1 MDLFRL
7 VNRFNIRENLAAVK
21 KAGAGRLSMA
31 MGRMIHRKGR
41 KDRKGKSGAGC
52 SGLLVVCAAGSTMP
66 NFSLSDGVLW

>member
-31 MGRMIHRKGR
+31 MRGEQKTLPRMNA
-41 KDRKGKSGAGC
+41 DRKRLPKLPKSPKLKRQNRALIAC
-52 SGLLVVCAAGSTMP
+52 IELRQP
-66 NFSLSDGVLW
+66 